1 MLITREMLIK
11 RLAEKS
17 GFYQKD
23 IKHVLHSLDDVVLD
37 CFNEVTDEEDI
48 SIQLITGCKIGC
60 SIVPL
65 RERINPKTQKNISII
80 TPIPPKIFKAKNIL
94 CFDSFGKQKRKKSHL

>member
-65 RERINPKTQKNISII
+65 RERINPKTQKTII
-80 TPIPPKIFKAKNIL
+80 CQPTCKPNAKFSQEFRIKIQEQYEAEK
-94 CFDSFGKQKRKKSHL
+94 DG

>member
-1 MLITREMLIK
+1 MLITREKLIK
-11 RLAEKS
+11 KLAEKS

-23 IKHVLHSLDDVVLD
+23 IKHLLHSLDAVVLD

-65 RERINPKTQKNISII
+65 RERINPKTQETII
-80 TPIPPKIFKAKNIL
+80 CQPTCKPNAKFSQEFRTKIQEQYETER
-94 CFDSFGKQKRKKSHL
+94 DG

>member
-23 IKHVLHSLDDVVLD
+23 IKHVLHSLDDVILD

-65 RERINPKTQKNISII
+65 RERINPKTQKTII
-80 TPIPPKIFKAKNIL
+80 CQPTCKPNAKFSQEFRIKIQEQYEAEK
-94 CFDSFGKQKRKKSHL
+94 DG

>member
-65 RERINPKTQKNISII
+65 RERVNPKTQKTII
-80 TPIPPKIFKAKNIL
+80 CQPTCKPNAKFSQEFRIKIQEQYEAEK
-94 CFDSFGKQKRKKSHL
+94 DG

>member
-65 RERINPKTQKNISII
+65 RVRVNPKTQETII
-80 TPIPPKIFKAKNIL
+80 CQPTCKPNAKFSQEFRIKIQEQYEAEK
-94 CFDSFGKQKRKKSHL
+94 DG

>member
-1 MLITREMLIK
+1 MLITREKLIK

-65 RERINPKTQKNISII
+65 RERINPKTQKTII
-80 TPIPPKIFKAKNIL
+80 CQPTCKPNAKFSQEFRIKIQEQYEAEK
-94 CFDSFGKQKRKKSHL
+94 DG

>member
-1 MLITREMLIK
+1 MLITREKLIK

-65 RERINPKTQKNISII
+65 RERVNPKTQETIVCQPTCKPNAKFSQEFRI
-80 TPIPPKIFKAKNIL
+80 KIQEQYETKT
-94 CFDSFGKQKRKKSHL
+94 DG